1 MRELTGEER
10 TSAAQVATPATDRR
24 LRTMLLAGFRPAF
37 FDYAT
42 CTIHPSRHANG
53 CPAESH
59 ILEGLPEE
67 IVVVRSDCGRVIAV
81 KATLM
86 AGFERDGYFFTFAAG
101 LRAAREWESGGMG
114 V

>member
-1 MRELTGEER
+1 MRHLTSEER
-10 TSAAQVATPATDRR
+10 TSVAQVTKLAIDRR
-24 LRTMLLAGFRPAF
+24 LRMMLLAGFRPAF

-59 ILEGLPEE
+59 LLEGLPEE
-67 IVVVRSDCGRVIAV
+67 VVVVRAECGRVVAV

-101 LRAAREWESGGMG
+101 LRAAREWGQEE
-114 V
+114 